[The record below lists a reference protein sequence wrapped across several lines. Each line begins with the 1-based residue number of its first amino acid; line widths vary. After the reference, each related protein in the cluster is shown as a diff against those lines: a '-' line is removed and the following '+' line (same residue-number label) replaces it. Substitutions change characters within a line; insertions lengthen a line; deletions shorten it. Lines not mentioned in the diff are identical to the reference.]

1 MTSARRCRLTRRAAR
16 GIVCSVKATLDLPA
30 PLLRKLKAEDAAKGL
45 AIGKLVAD
53 KLTAKTKRK
62 TTFKKWSVVG
72 RKMTFEEYRRF
83 TEEWRAKLNAVPDAT
98 DTPVAELLSQM
109 RR

>member
-1 MTSARRCRLTRRAAR
+1 VR
-16 GIVCSVKATLDLPA
+16 GIVCGMKATLDLPA
-30 PLLRKLKAEDAAKGL
+30 ALLRKLKAEAAAKGQ
-45 AIGKLVAD
+45 AISKLVAD

-62 TTFKKWSVVG
+62 ARFKKWSVVG
-72 RKMTFEEYRRF
+72 RKLTIEQYRKHMDE
-83 TEEWRAKLNAVPDAT
+83 TRALMSGVPTVT